1 MRDLADVLSGFDTR
15 TNGLLRDTWKF
26 TLSLN
31 NIITY
36 SPVTWNHKGLDSMP
50 FSRAMLQLEDELK
63 SLSRSV
69 LDAQADPNMPALE
82 RLYEKVEPAFR
93 VILDEK
99 GGQLRLAADAIS
111 LYLEQQQ
118 VLIFTYTGKTP
129 LVLRSAYQDIFL
141 RQLASQILVSHPF
154 LTKESLERAGPELKE
169 YAEDFLRSLQRM
181 FRIDIER
188 IISDYHALLVD
199 IHESLCT
206 QPIRVPTYRGI
217 PPRRVA
223 RMNVGVASSF
233 IGEMR
238 EMPELDDEQR
248 AQVLRLRDADG
259 KGETALYRRLA
270 ASPDW
275 GAELGHVVAFMH
287 QLNQDPLTKYEV
299 FEAGAQGELE
309 PVEIEEAKSAQVIDQ
324 EKNVAR
330 LRTLLTAF
338 VKGSHMPFTL
348 LEGEGGVGKTLSL
361 QALVREIEGLKLVL
375 ISSDHLGQI
384 REYAQR
390 MAEGPWRT
398 VLYVD
403 DMTFD
408 PRHYE
413 NFKIGTQG
421 MKRFYDNVTVMASAN
436 PSALAHL
443 PPEVLRRWPIR
454 IKYERPNLARA
465 ATLRKVLQANCER
478 VGMEYDPGLATAFR
492 KQHAS
497 TLKTLPPSAVY
508 DFLQEVKLTREL

>member
-1 MRDLADVLSGFDTR
+1 MKGKRECQLAT
-15 TNGLLRDTWKF
+15 
-26 TLSLN
+26 
-31 NIITY
+31 
-36 SPVTWNHKGLDSMP
+36 
-50 FSRAMLQLEDELK
+50 
-63 SLSRSV
+63 
-69 LDAQADPNMPALE
+69 
-82 RLYEKVEPAFR
+82 
-93 VILDEK
+93 
-99 GGQLRLAADAIS
+99 DAIS

-118 VLIFTYTGKTP
+118 VLIFTYTGKTA
-129 LVLRSAYQDIFL
+129 LVVRSSYQDIFL
-141 RQLASQILVSHPF
+141 RQLASQTLVKHPF
-154 LTKESLERAGPELKE
+154 LSKESLDRAGVELKA
-169 YAEDFLRSLQRM
+169 YAEDFLRSLQRIYETDVEGIL
-181 FRIDIER
+181 RN
-188 IISDYHALLVD
+188 YQTLLVD
-199 IHESLCT
+199 IHDALS
-206 QPIRVPTYRGI
+206 QHPIRVPTYSGV
-217 PPRRVA
+217 PPRRIA
-223 RMNVGVASSF
+223 HTDAGVVSDF
-233 IGEMR
+233 IAKMR
-238 EMPELDDEQR
+238 EMGDLEDSQREQI
-248 AQVLRLRDADG
+248 LRLRDADG
-259 KGETALYRRLA
+259 SAETKLYQRLA
-270 ASPDW
+270 VSPDW
-275 GAELGHVVAFMH
+275 GAELGHVVVFMH

-309 PVEIEEAKSAQVIDQ
+309 PVEVEEAKSDQVIDQ

-361 QALVREIEGLKLVL
+361 KALVREIDGLKLVL

-398 VLYVD
+398 VLYID

-436 PSALAHL
+436 PSSLAHL

-454 IKYERPNLARA
+454 IKYGRPNLAHV
-465 ATLRKVLQANCER
+465 ATLRKVLKANCER
-478 VGMEYDPGLATAFR
+478 VNMEYASSLVTTFR
-492 KQHAS
+492 KLHKS

-508 DFLQEVKLTREL
+508 DFLREVKLTRGL

>member
-1 MRDLADVLSGFDTR
+1 MRDLADVLGGFGTR
-15 TNGLLRDTWKF
+15 INDLLRDTWKF

-36 SPVTWNHKGLDSMP
+36 SPVAWNHKGLDPIP
-50 FSRAMLQLEDELK
+50 FSRAMLRLEDELK
-63 SLSRSV
+63 ALSKSVMDAQDNRSV
-69 LDAQADPNMPALE
+69 PALE

-93 VILDEK
+93 VVLGNGKREV
-99 GGQLRLAADAIS
+99 QLAADAIS

-129 LVLRSAYQDIFL
+129 LVVRSSYQDIFL
-141 RQLASQILVSHPF
+141 RQLASSVLVKHPF
-154 LTKESLERAGPELKE
+154 LSKESLDRAGVEVKA
-169 YAEDFLRSLQRM
+169 YAEDFLRSVQR
-181 FRIDIER
+181 IYQTDIEGIFR
-188 IISDYHALLVD
+188 NYQALLVD
-199 IHESLCT
+199 VHCALS
-206 QPIRVPTYRGI
+206 QHPIRVPSYGGV
-217 PPRRVA
+217 PPRRIA
-223 RMNVGVASSF
+223 LTGAGVRSDF

-238 EMPELDDEQR
+238 EMADLEEAQREQI
-248 AQVLRLRDADG
+248 LTLRDADG
-259 KGETALYRRLA
+259 SAETELYRRLA

-275 GAELGHVVAFMH
+275 TAELGHVVAFMH
-287 QLNQDPLTKYEV
+287 QRNQDPLTKYEV

-309 PVEIEEAKSAQVIDQ
+309 PVEIEEAKSDQVVDQ
-324 EKNVAR
+324 EKNVSR

-338 VKGSHMPFTL
+338 VNGGHMPFTL

-398 VLYVD
+398 VLYID

-413 NFKIGTQG
+413 SFKIGTQG
-421 MKRFYDNVTVMASAN
+421 MKRFYDNVTVMAAVN
-436 PSALAHL
+436 PSSLAHI

-454 IKYERPNLARA
+454 IKYGRPNLAND
-465 ATLRKVLQANCER
+465 ATLRKVFKANCDR
-478 VGMEYDPGLATAFR
+478 VRMKYAPNLVTAFR
-492 KQHAS
+492 KQHRSA
-497 TLKTLPPSAVY
+497 LKTLPPSAVY
-508 DFLQEVKLTREL
+508 DFLREVKLTRGL

>member
-1 MRDLADVLSGFDTR
+1 MRDLADVLGGFGTR
-15 TNGLLRDTWKF
+15 INDLLRDTWKF

-36 SPVTWNHKGLDSMP
+36 SPVAWNHKGLDPIP
-50 FSRAMLQLEDELK
+50 FSRAMLRLEDELK

-69 LDAQADPNMPALE
+69 VDAQDNRSVPALE

-93 VILDEK
+93 VVLGDGK
-99 GGQLRLAADAIS
+99 GEFQLAADAIS

-129 LVLRSAYQDIFL
+129 LVVRSSYQDIFL
-141 RQLASQILVSHPF
+141 RQLASYVLVKHPF
-154 LTKESLERAGPELKE
+154 LSKESLDRAGVEVKA
-169 YAEDFLRSLQRM
+169 YAKDFLRSLQR
-181 FRIDIER
+181 IYQTDIEGIFR
-188 IISDYHALLVD
+188 KYHALLVD
-199 IHESLCT
+199 MHCALSQHPL
-206 QPIRVPTYRGI
+206 RVPTYGGVR
-217 PPRRVA
+217 PRRIA
-223 RMNVGVASSF
+223 RTDGGVVSDF

-238 EMPELDDEQR
+238 EMPDLEDEQR
-248 AQVLRLRDADG
+248 EQILTLRDADG
-259 KGETALYRRLA
+259 SAETELYRRLA

-275 GAELGHVVAFMH
+275 TAELGHVVAFMH
-287 QLNQDPLTKYEV
+287 QRNQDPLTKYEV

-309 PVEIEEAKSAQVIDQ
+309 PVEIEEAKSDQVVDQ

-338 VKGSHMPFTL
+338 VNGGHMPFTL

-398 VLYVD
+398 VLYID

-413 NFKIGTQG
+413 SFKIGTQG
-421 MKRFYDNVTVMASAN
+421 MKRFYDNVTVMAAAN
-436 PSALAHL
+436 PSSLAHI

-454 IKYERPNLARA
+454 IKYGRPNLANG
-465 ATLRKVLQANCER
+465 ATLRKVLKANCDR
-478 VGMEYDPGLATAFR
+478 VRMEYSPSFVTAFR
-492 KQHAS
+492 KQHGSA
-497 TLKTLPPSAVY
+497 LKTLPPSAVY
-508 DFLQEVKLTREL
+508 DFLREVKLTRGL

>member
-1 MRDLADVLSGFDTR
+1 MRDLADLLGGFGTR
-15 TNGLLRDTWKF
+15 TNDLLRDTWKF

-36 SPVTWNHKGLDSMP
+36 SPVAWNHKGLDPVP

-63 SLSRSV
+63 ALSRSIM
-69 LDAQADPNMPALE
+69 DAQDDRSVPALE

-93 VILDEK
+93 VVFGDGK
-99 GGQLRLAADAIS
+99 GESQLAADAIS

-129 LVLRSAYQDIFL
+129 LVVRSSYQDIFL
-141 RQLASQILVSHPF
+141 RQLASHTLVKHPF
-154 LTKESLERAGPELKE
+154 LSKESLDRASLELKA
-169 YAEDFLRSLQRM
+169 YAEDFLRSLH
-181 FRIDIER
+181 RIYKTDIEGIFR
-188 IISDYHALLVD
+188 KYHALLVD
-199 IHESLCT
+199 MHDGLSKH
-206 QPIRVPTYRGI
+206 PMRVPTYGGV
-217 PPRRVA
+217 PPRRIA
-223 RMNVGVASSF
+223 CTGAGVVSDF

-238 EMPELDDEQR
+238 EMPDLEDSQREQI
-248 AQVLRLRDADG
+248 LTLRDADG
-259 KGETALYRRLA
+259 RPETELYRRLA
-270 ASPDW
+270 VSPDW
-275 GAELGHVVAFMH
+275 GAELGHVVAYMH
-287 QLNQDPLTKYEV
+287 QLNQDPLAKYEV
-299 FEAGAQGELE
+299 FEAGPQGDLQ
-309 PVEIEEAKSAQVIDQ
+309 PVEIEEARSDQVIDQ

-375 ISSDHLGQI
+375 ISSDYLGQI

-398 VLYVD
+398 VLYID

-408 PRHYE
+408 PRHFE
-413 NFKIGTQG
+413 SFKIGTQG
-421 MKRFYDNVTVMASAN
+421 MKRFYDNVTVMAAAN
-436 PSALAHL
+436 PSSLAQL

-454 IKYERPNLARA
+454 IKYGRPNLANGV
-465 ATLRKVLQANCER
+465 TLRKVLKANCDR
-478 VGMEYDPGLATAFR
+478 VGMEYQPSLVTAFR
-492 KQHAS
+492 KLHRRA
-497 TLKTLPPSAVY
+497 LKTLPPSAVY
-508 DFLQEVKLTREL
+508 DFLREVKLTRGL